1 MALTDNLVCYWRLEE
16 ASGSRADE
24 VGGRTLTDNNT
35 VTSATGKQ
43 GSAAQFVRAN
53 SEYLSAAS
61 HASLSPGNTDFTFQA
76 WVYLD
81 SEPSGGQMRVIDK
94 YYIGAKEYALLYL
107 QSSDKF
113 GIAFSS
119 DGSSDNVYLET
130 TGTVTTGTWYCVH
143 FWHDS
148 VNNQVGISVN
158 AGTADTTSYSSG
170 VYQGTSEF
178 CIGRTSGPTNFHY
191 WDGRIDEVA
200 LWSRVLSG
208 AERTSL
214 YNGGSGLAYGDLAGG
229 GATTRGM
236 AFGSRS
242 KAFNGGR
249 CLQGVLA

>member
-61 HASLSPGNTDFTFQA
+61 HASLSPGDTDFTLQA

-81 SEPSGGQMRVIDK
+81 SKPSGSQMRVIDK
-94 YYIGAKEYALLYL
+94 YQVGFKEYTLLYY
-107 QSSDKF
+107 QSGDRFELVVS
-113 GIAFSS
+113 AN
-119 DGSSDNVYLET
+119 GSSDSAYVDANT
-130 TGTVTTGTWYCVH
+130 FGAPSTGTWYLIH
-143 FWHDS
+143 AWHDS
-148 VNNQVGISVN
+148 VNNQIGIAVN
-158 AGTADTTSYSSG
+158 AGTADTASHSGG
-170 VYQGTSEF
+170 VYNSAAAFE
-178 CIGRTSGPTNFHY
+178 IGRNATSGYH

-200 LWSRVLSG
+200 LWSRVLTGS
-208 AERTSL
+208 ERTQL

-229 GATTRGM
+229 GGVVVP
-236 AFGSRS
+236 
-242 KAFNGGR
+242 
-249 CLQGVLA
+249 VLAHSYRRRRAG